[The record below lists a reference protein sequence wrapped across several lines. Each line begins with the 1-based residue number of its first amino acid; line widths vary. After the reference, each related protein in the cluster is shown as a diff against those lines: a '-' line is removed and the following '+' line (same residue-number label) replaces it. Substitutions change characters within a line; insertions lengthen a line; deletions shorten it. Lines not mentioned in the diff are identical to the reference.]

1 MLSSSIMKVGQIEL
15 PSKDTLQCAL
25 PMPVLCTYFAFGAVG
40 FSVYHFVAEREFSSI
55 LTMSV
60 IAQALAI
67 SFLCVQIMWN
77 KSARG
82 ISVGAL
88 VLDGLSVAGR
98 MPSTTWSEGYLP
110 MDKTGDYLYQTVDF
124 CSLAMILFL
133 LHRVLVVHRS
143 SYDALEDTF
152 KVGPLILAAFVLA
165 FIFHGNA
172 ADNPLYDTC
181 WMAGLFMGVVAVLP
195 KLWLVTQSGGTAQAW
210 TCHYIMA
217 MGLCRALSGLFM
229 WEARADVTCDR
240 WISGLDHAIF
250 FILIAH
256 FVHLLL
262 IADFVY
268 SYASAALRNGI
279 CNNQAV
285 QMQTMQLPQFV

>member
-1 MLSSSIMKVGQIEL
+1 MSVGQIGL
-15 PSKDTLQCAL
+15 PSKDTLKCAVPL
-25 PMPVLCTYFAFGAVG
+25 PVLGTYVAFASVAWL
-40 FSVYHFVAEREFSSI
+40 VYHFVAEREFSSI

-67 SFLCVQIMWN
+67 SFLCFQVIWN
-77 KSARG
+77 NSAKG

-143 SYDALEDTF
+143 SYESIEDTF
-152 KVGPLILAAFVLA
+152 QVGPVIFACCAFAAV
-165 FIFHGNA
+165 FHGNA
-172 ADNPLYDTC
+172 ADNPVYDTC
-181 WMAGLFMGVVAVLP
+181 WMAGLLMGVVAVLP
-195 KLWLVTQSGGTAQAW
+195 KLWLITQTGGTAEAW
-210 TCHYIMA
+210 TCHYIAA
-217 MGLCRALSGLFM
+217 MGASRALSGLFM
-229 WEARADVTCDR
+229 WEARADVTCDK
-240 WISGLDHAIF
+240 WITGFDHAIF

-262 IADFVY
+262 IADFIY
-268 SYASAALRNGI
+268 SYGAAALRNGI
-279 CNNQAV
+279 CGNKAIK
-285 QMQTMQLPQFV
+285 METMQLPQFV